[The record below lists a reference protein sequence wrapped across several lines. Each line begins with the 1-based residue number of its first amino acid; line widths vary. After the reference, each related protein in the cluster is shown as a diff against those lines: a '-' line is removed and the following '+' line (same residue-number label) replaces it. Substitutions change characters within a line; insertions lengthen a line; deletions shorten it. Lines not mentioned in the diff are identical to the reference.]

1 LEHAS
6 NNSMDRLERI
16 AQLKQ
21 EADDGRAEL
30 ARRAA
35 EREADPVLQQ
45 QWLMA
50 SEPIR
55 RAPMRENDDGL
66 ALVYRTQD
74 DATSPVP
81 EPEPVPSDTD
91 AAVDNLIETADLIQ
105 DQVDRLKRENIA
117 LKAKLDVVL
126 TLLGKSDTLSN
137 AKAADVIDL
146 PDWRKRADAA

>member
-1 LEHAS
+1 
-6 NNSMDRLERI
+6 MDRLERI